1 MLTHY
6 LLPSSLHEIKEK
18 FGYANHNDTII
29 ELTEVRKR
37 LGPHSF
43 QFKVPVFVSE
53 HHCDVI

>member
-43 QFKVPVFVSE
+43 SLRFLYLSQNITVM
-53 HHCDVI
+53 